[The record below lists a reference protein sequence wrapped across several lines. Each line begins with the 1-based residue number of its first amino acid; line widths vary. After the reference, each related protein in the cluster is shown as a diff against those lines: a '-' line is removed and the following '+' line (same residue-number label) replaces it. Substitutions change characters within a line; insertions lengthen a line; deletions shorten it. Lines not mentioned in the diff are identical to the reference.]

1 VAGDPRR
8 RGLTAGRAMK
18 IVSYRHQ
25 GRTGYGIVSGDGI
38 IAAGPRMGAD
48 FPTVRSVLSANAL
61 SKLADV
67 TAGEA
72 PDFSLAGIAYL
83 PPVTD
88 PDMIICV
95 GMNYHSAFAEIGKT
109 FPGKPS
115 LFMRRASSQVG
126 HLENLHKPASCDSY
140 DCEIELAVIIGRP
153 GRAIAAADAMDHVAG
168 YSVFNEASVTEWM
181 RHTVQNVTP
190 GKNFEGSGAF
200 GPWLVT
206 ADEVGDPGEL
216 TLTHR
221 LNGEILQQGP
231 VTDMAFSIAQLIE
244 YISTFTTLLP
254 GDVISSGS
262 PGGIRNRRQANIYVR
277 PGDTVEME
285 ITRVGTLRNGVV
297 EDAGI

>member
-1 VAGDPRR
+1 
-8 RGLTAGRAMK
+8 
-18 IVSYRHQ
+18 
-25 GRTGYGIVSGDGI
+25 
-38 IAAGPRMGAD
+38 
-48 FPTVRSVLSANAL
+48 VRSVLAGNAL
-61 SKLADV
+61 DRLAKTVAGEMPSIALADI
-67 TAGEA
+67 T
-72 PDFSLAGIAYL
+72 YL

-115 LFMRRASSQVG
+115 LFMRRASAQVG
-126 HLENLHKPASCDSY
+126 HLENLHRPASFGSY
-140 DCEIELAVIIGRP
+140 DCEIELAVIIGKP
-153 GRAIAAADAMDHVAG
+153 GRKIAADDAMDHVAG

-181 RHTVQNVTP
+181 SHTVQNVTP

-206 ADEVGDPGEL
+206 ADEVGDPNEL

-221 LNGEILQQGP
+221 LNGAVLQQGP
-231 VTDMAFSIAQLIE
+231 VTDMAFSIPELIA

-262 PGGIRNRRQANIYVR
+262 PGGIRVRRKDSIFVQ
-277 PGDTVEME
+277 PGDIVEME
-285 ITRVGTLRNGVV
+285 ISRIGTLANRVV
-297 EDAGI
+297 EDSDI

>member
-1 VAGDPRR
+1 
-8 RGLTAGRAMK
+8 MK
-18 IVSYRHQ
+18 IVSYRDHD
-25 GRTGYGIVSGDGI
+25 RTGYGVVAGDGV
-38 IAAGPRMGAD
+38 IAAGARMGAE
-48 FPTVRSVLSANAL
+48 FPTVRSVLAADAL
-61 SKLADV
+61 GRLADA
-67 TAGEA
+67 TAGRA
-72 PDFSLAGIAYL
+72 PDVALADITFL

-95 GMNYHSAFAEIGKT
+95 GMNYHSAFAEIDKT

-126 HLENLHKPASCDSY
+126 HLQKLHKPASSDSY

-153 GRAIAAADAMDHVAG
+153 GRAIDPADAMTHVAG

-181 RHTVQNVTP
+181 AHTVQNVTP

-206 ADEVGDPGEL
+206 ADEIGDPNAL
-216 TLTHR
+216 VLTHR
-221 LNGEILQQGP
+221 LNGAVLQEGP
-231 VTDMAFSIAQLIE
+231 VTDMAFSIPELIA

-262 PGGIRNRRQANIYVR
+262 PGGIRVRRKDNVYVQ

-285 ITRVGTLRNGVV
+285 ISQIGTLTNRVV

>member
-1 VAGDPRR
+1 
-8 RGLTAGRAMK
+8 MK
-18 IVSYRHQ
+18 IVSYRHD
-25 GRTGYGIVSGDGI
+25 GRTGYGIVNGGGI
-38 IAAGPRMGAD
+38 VEAVARMGAD
-48 FPTVRSVLSANAL
+48 FPTVRSVLAGDAL
-61 SKLADV
+61 ARLADA
-67 TAGEA
+67 TAGQSHDIA
-72 PDFSLAGIAYL
+72 LADIAYL

-95 GMNYHSAFAEIGKT
+95 GMNYHSAFEEIGKT
-109 FPGKPS
+109 FPGRPS

-126 HLENLHKPASCDSY
+126 HLEKLHKPTSSDSY
-140 DCEIELAVIIGRP
+140 DCEIELAVIIGKP
-153 GRAIAAADAMDHVAG
+153 GRAIAADDAMAHVAG

-206 ADEVGDPGEL
+206 ADEVGDPADL
-216 TLTHR
+216 ILTHR
-221 LNGEILQQGP
+221 LNGEVLQQGP
-231 VTDMAFSIAQLIE
+231 VTDMAFSIPQLIA

-262 PGGIRNRRQANIYVR
+262 PGGIRVRRQAETFVQL
-277 PGDTVEME
+277 GDSVEME
-285 ITRVGTLRNGVV
+285 ITRVGALRNGVV

>member
-1 VAGDPRR
+1 
-8 RGLTAGRAMK
+8 MK
-18 IVSYRHQ
+18 IVSYRHD
-25 GRTGYGIVSGDGI
+25 GRTGYGVVAGDGI
-38 IAAGPRMGAD
+38 VDAGPRMGAD
-48 FPTVRSVLSANAL
+48 FPSVRSVLAGDAL
-61 SKLADV
+61 GRLAEV
-67 TAGEA
+67 TAGQTPDVA
-72 PDFSLAGIAYL
+72 PADIEYL

-95 GMNYHSAFAEIGKT
+95 GMNYHSAFEEIGKT

-115 LFMRRASSQVG
+115 LFMRRASAQVG
-126 HLENLHKPASCDSY
+126 HLQDLHKPASSDSY

-153 GRAIAAADAMDHVAG
+153 GRAIPTSEAMGHIAG

-200 GPWLVT
+200 GPYMVT
-206 ADEVGDPGEL
+206 ADEVGDPAEL

-221 LNGEILQQGP
+221 LNGKVLQQGP
-231 VTDMAFSIAQLIE
+231 VTDMAFSIPELIA

-262 PGGIRNRRQANIYVR
+262 PGGIRNRRQANVYVQA
-277 PGDTVEME
+277 GDEIEME
-285 ITRVGTLRNGVV
+285 IDRVGTLRNKVV
-297 EDAGI
+297 EDANI

>member
-1 VAGDPRR
+1 
-8 RGLTAGRAMK
+8 MK
-18 IVSYRHQ
+18 IVSYRH
-25 GRTGYGIVSGDGI
+25 GGKTGYGVVSGDGLVD
-38 IAAGPRMGAD
+38 AGSRMGD
-48 FPTVRSVLSANAL
+48 GYPTVRSVLAADAL
-61 SKLADV
+61 GRLADV
-67 TAGEA
+67 TAGQSS
-72 PDFSLAGIAYL
+72 DLALADITYL

-109 FPGKPS
+109 FPGRPS

-126 HLENLHKPASCDSY
+126 HLENLHKPASSDTY
-140 DCEIELAVIIGRP
+140 DCEIELAVIIGKP
-153 GRAIAAADAMDHVAG
+153 GRAIAAADAMGHVAG

-181 RHTVQNVTP
+181 AHTVQNVTP

-206 ADEVGDPGEL
+206 ADEVGDPNEL
-216 TLTHR
+216 VLTHK
-221 LNGEILQQGP
+221 LNGAVLQQGP
-231 VTDMAFSIAQLIE
+231 VTDMAFSIPQLIE

-262 PGGIRNRRQANIYVR
+262 PGGIRVRRQSKTFVQ
-277 PGDTVEME
+277 PGDLVEME
-285 ITRVGTLRNGVV
+285 ITRVGTLCNRVV

>member
-1 VAGDPRR
+1 
-8 RGLTAGRAMK
+8 MK
-18 IVSYRHQ
+18 IVSYHH
-25 GRTGYGIVSGDGI
+25 GGKTGYGVVSGDGLVD
-38 IAAGPRMGAD
+38 AGSRMGSD
-48 FPTVRSVLSANAL
+48 YPTVRSVLTADAL
-61 SKLADV
+61 GRLADV
-67 TAGEA
+67 TAGQSA
-72 PDFSLAGIAYL
+72 DMALADIAYL

-109 FPGKPS
+109 FPGRPS

-126 HLENLHKPASCDSY
+126 HLENLHKPASSDTY
-140 DCEIELAVIIGRP
+140 DCEIELAVIIGKP
-153 GRAIAAADAMDHVAG
+153 GRAIAAADAMGHVAG

-181 RHTVQNVTP
+181 AHTVQNVTP

-206 ADEVGDPGEL
+206 ADEVGNPNEL
-216 TLTHR
+216 VLTHK
-221 LNGEILQQGP
+221 LNGAVLQQGP
-231 VTDMAFSIAQLIE
+231 VTDMAFSIPQLIE

-262 PGGIRNRRQANIYVR
+262 PGGIRVRRQSKTFVQ
-277 PGDTVEME
+277 PGDLVEMD
-285 ITRVGTLRNGVV
+285 ITRVGTLSNRVV

>member
-1 VAGDPRR
+1 
-8 RGLTAGRAMK
+8 MK
-18 IVSYRHQ
+18 IVSYRLG
-25 GRTGYGIVSGDGI
+25 GRTGYGVVSGEGVID
-38 IAAGPRMGAD
+38 AAPHMGAD
-48 FPTVRSVLSANAL
+48 FPTVRSVLAGDAL
-61 SKLADV
+61 NRLAETTAGQSPDIALADI
-67 TAGEA
+67 E
-72 PDFSLAGIAYL
+72 YL

-95 GMNYHSAFAEIGKT
+95 GMNYHSAFEEIGKT

-126 HLENLHKPASCDSY
+126 HLQSLHKPASCDGY
-140 DCEIELAVIIGRP
+140 DCEIELAVIIGKA
-153 GRAIAAADAMDHVAG
+153 GRAIAASDAMDHIAG

-200 GPWLVT
+200 GPYLVT
-206 ADEVGDPGEL
+206 ADEVGDPTQL

-221 LNGEILQQGP
+221 LNGNVLQQGP
-231 VTDMAFSIAQLIE
+231 VTDMAFSIPELIA

-262 PGGIRNRRQANIYVR
+262 PGGIRNRRQANVYVR
-277 PGDTVEME
+277 PGDEIEME
-285 ITRVGTLRNGVV
+285 IDRVGTLRNKVV
-297 EDAGI
+297 EDSGI

>member
-1 VAGDPRR
+1 MR
-8 RGLTAGRAMK
+8 
-18 IVSYRHQ
+18 IVSYRHA
-25 GRTGYGIVSGDGI
+25 GETGYGVVSGDGVV
-38 IAAGPRMGAD
+38 AATPRMGAG
-48 FPTVRSVLSANAL
+48 FPTVRSVLAGDVL
-61 SKLADV
+61 GRLADV
-67 TAGEA
+67 TAGRT
-72 PDFSLAGIAYL
+72 PDFALADIAWL

-95 GMNYHSAFAEIGKT
+95 GMNYHSAFEEIGKT
-109 FPGKPS
+109 FPGRPS

-126 HLENLHKPASCDSY
+126 HLEDLHKPASADSY
-140 DCEIELAVIIGRP
+140 DCEIELAVIVGRP
-153 GRAIAAADAMDHVAG
+153 GRAIAEENAMDHVAG
-168 YSVFNEASVTEWM
+168 YSVFNEASVAEWM
-181 RHTVQNVTP
+181 RHTAQNVTP

-206 ADEVGDPGEL
+206 ADEVGNPETL
-216 TLTHR
+216 VLTHR
-221 LNGEILQQGP
+221 LNGDVLQQGP
-231 VTDMAFSIAQLIE
+231 VSDMAFSIPQLIA

>member
-1 VAGDPRR
+1 
-8 RGLTAGRAMK
+8 MK
-18 IVSYRHQ
+18 IVSYRH
-25 GRTGYGIVSGDGI
+25 GSTADYGVVSGDGI
-38 IAAGPRMGAD
+38 VAAAPRMGRE
-48 FPTVRSVLSANAL
+48 FPTVRSVLAADAL
-61 SKLADV
+61 AKLAEV

-72 PDFSLAGIAYL
+72 PDIALADIEYL
-83 PPVTD
+83 PPVID

-95 GMNYHSAFAEIGKT
+95 GMNYHSAFEEIGKT

-126 HLENLHKPASCDSY
+126 HLQNLHKPASSDSY
-140 DCEIELAVIIGRP
+140 DCEIELAVIIGRA
-153 GRAIAAADAMDHVAG
+153 GRAITIDEAMDHVAG

-206 ADEVGDPGEL
+206 TDEVGDPTEL
-216 TLTHR
+216 VLTHR
-221 LNGEILQQGP
+221 LNGEVLQQGP
-231 VTDMAFSIAQLIE
+231 VTDMAFSIPELIA

-262 PGGIRNRRQANIYVR
+262 PGGIRNRRQANIYVQA
-277 PGDTVEME
+277 GDMVEME
-285 ITRVGTLRNGVV
+285 ISRVGVLKNTVV

>member
-1 VAGDPRR
+1 
-8 RGLTAGRAMK
+8 MK
-18 IVSYRHQ
+18 IVSYRHK
-25 GRTGYGIVSGDGI
+25 GKTGYGVVAGDGLI
-38 IAAGPRMGAD
+38 DAGPRMGAD
-48 FPTVRSVLSANAL
+48 FPTVRSVLAADAL
-61 SKLADV
+61 GRLAAATAGQAADIALAD
-67 TAGEA
+67 
-72 PDFSLAGIAYL
+72 IAFL

-126 HLENLHKPASCDSY
+126 HLQALHKPASSDTY
-140 DCEIELAVIIGRP
+140 DCEIELAVIIGKP
-153 GRAIAAADAMDHVAG
+153 GRAIAAANAMGHVAG

-181 RHTVQNVTP
+181 AHTVQNVTP

-206 ADEVGDPGEL
+206 ADEVGDPTEL
-216 TLTHR
+216 VLTHR
-221 LNGEILQQGP
+221 LNGAVLQQGP
-231 VTDMAFSIAQLIE
+231 VTDMAFSIPELIA

-262 PGGIRNRRQANIYVR
+262 PGGIRVRRKDKVYVQ
-277 PGDTVEME
+277 PGDTVEMD
-285 ITRVGTLRNGVV
+285 ITRIGTLTNKVV
-297 EDAGI
+297 EDSGV

>member
-1 VAGDPRR
+1 
-8 RGLTAGRAMK
+8 MK
-18 IVSYRHQ
+18 IVSYRH
-25 GRTGYGIVSGDGI
+25 GGKIGYGVVTGDGLI
-38 IAAGPRMGAD
+38 DAGSRMGAD
-48 FPTVRSVLSANAL
+48 YPTVRSVLAADAL
-61 SKLADV
+61 DRLPDV
-67 TAGEA
+67 TAGQT
-72 PDFSLAGIAYL
+72 PDIALADIAYL

-109 FPGKPS
+109 FPGRPS

-126 HLENLHKPASCDSY
+126 HLENLHKPASSDTY
-140 DCEIELAVIIGRP
+140 DCEIELAVIIGKP
-153 GRAIAAADAMDHVAG
+153 GRAIAATDAMGHVAG

-181 RHTVQNVTP
+181 AHTVQNVTP

-206 ADEVGDPGEL
+206 ADEVGDPNEL
-216 TLTHR
+216 VLTHK
-221 LNGEILQQGP
+221 LNGAVLQQGP
-231 VTDMAFSIAQLIE
+231 VTDMAFSIPQLIE

-262 PGGIRNRRQANIYVR
+262 PGGIRVRRQSKTFVQ
-277 PGDTVEME
+277 PGDLVEME
-285 ITRVGTLRNGVV
+285 ITRVGTLSNRVV